1 MVECPDYFQVDG
13 QGILLYCPQHRD
25 NESDS
30 SLCSFSAYK
39 EFDFNDIVSGKI
51 EDSNMQNLDEG
62 RKKMDQGFDFYAP
75 QTFTSP
81 DGRKILFAWMSR
93 MEEEEEKLFG
103 AGESSIHCMTLP
115 RELSYRNGELCQLPV
130 RELEKSLCIHK
141 ISEQER
147 QSGEI
152 ILKN

>member
-1 MVECPDYFQVDG
+1 
-13 QGILLYCPQHRD
+13 
-25 NESDS
+25 
-30 SLCSFSAYK
+30 
-39 EFDFNDIVSGKI
+39 
-51 EDSNMQNLDEG
+51 MQNLDEG

-130 RELEKSLCIHK
+130 RELEKVCAYIRFLSRK
-141 ISEQER
+141 DKVE
-147 QSGEI
+147 
-152 ILKN
+152 K

>member
-1 MVECPDYFQVDG
+1 MSGLFQVDG

-25 NESDS
+25 NERDS

-51 EDSNMQNLDEG
+51 EDSNVQNLDEG
-62 RKKMDQGFDFYAP
+62 RKRWIRDLILCAADIYITGWK
-75 QTFTSP
+75 
-81 DGRKILFAWMSR
+81 KILFAWMSR

-103 AGESSIHCMTLP
+103 EGESSIHCMTLP

-130 RELEKSLCIHK
+130 RELEKVCAYIRFLSRK
-141 ISEQER
+141 DKVE
-147 QSGEI
+147 
-152 ILKN
+152 K

>member
-1 MVECPDYFQVDG
+1 
-13 QGILLYCPQHRD
+13 
-25 NESDS
+25 
-30 SLCSFSAYK
+30 
-39 EFDFNDIVSGKI
+39 
-51 EDSNMQNLDEG
+51 
-62 RKKMDQGFDFYAP
+62 MDQGFDFYAP

-152 ILKN
+152 ILKNRVYCAKLSNLQNETSLK

>member
-1 MVECPDYFQVDG
+1 MLICS
-13 QGILLYCPQHRD
+13 PQHMRAKGYEFHNGHNSLYFTGD
-25 NESDS
+25 YDS
-30 SLCSFSAYK
+30 EKHTFEKDAPVSLDY
-39 EFDFNDIVSGKI
+39 G
-51 EDSNMQNLDEG
+51 L
-62 RKKMDQGFDFYAP
+62 DFYAP

-103 AGESSIHCMTLP
+103 EGESSIHCMTLP
-115 RELSYRNGELCQLPV
+115 REISYRNGELCQLPV

-147 QSGEI
+147 QSG
-152 ILKN
+152 